1 MVRNADIDLEK
12 LVAECEVL
20 FDDKRKNRAMANYNE
35 NILSIVSHMN
45 NYTDYN
51 WNSLSKIFDY
61 DNLCVDLYYSYKL
74 AKYIYADNMNIQI
87 NNICNDIIKTIE
99 ASTSIKNELKS
110 SVNDFTKNFNRKIL
124 SLDDGDEF
132 EYKYSNLEINILRE
146 KCDPI
151 VKYIGK
157 DGYIINPSKKK
168 NQITNNS
175 QKNVPL
181 IEMNNYNHYPIQKR
195 EELKAEPIIV
205 QSVQEQNKSLLIA
218 KDTDDFTNTAKTV
231 INYLDKFTEKKSII
245 NNFLALLGIAS
256 LKDKNIISIVKGN
269 DFITDIISD
278 FFGNDIIKTI
288 NILDSA
294 LKHGFLNEIVED
306 KIKVDNID
314 DNTNKIVD
322 SFIKLI
328 YSLNSKEYNTTFVL
342 LLLEMKNEYLSKN
355 NIINDNDIIN
365 VDEVKTEQQVQQ
377 PQEPKVEQQVQQPQW
392 TNPITPEEEEMI
404 KKAKVVKQQDQKKQ
418 QPVQQ
423 EQKEPE
429 SYSLMDAINSTTLG
443 RKLFQ
448 KIDNV
453 AV

>member
-1 MVRNADIDLEK
+1 MVKNANLYLEK
-12 LVAECEVL
+12 LLGECEVMYNS
-20 FDDKRKNRAMANYNE
+20 DRKRKIKSQYKLL
-35 NILSIVSHMN
+35 IQSIVAGMN
-45 NYTDYN
+45 RYTGYKWDK
-51 WNSLSKIFDY
+51 LSDIFKY
-61 DNLCVDLYYSYKL
+61 DNLCTDLYYSFRL
-74 AKYIYADNMNIQI
+74 AEFVYSNNTNIQI
-87 NNICNDIIKTIE
+87 NSISEDIINKLDSSDIE
-99 ASTSIKNELKS
+99 NAKESLKASIQEFK
-110 SVNDFTKNFNRKIL
+110 NDFPSKVL
-124 SLDDGDEF
+124 SLDKDNIRF
-132 EYKYSNLEINILRE
+132 EYEYSKEEIEIMKE
-146 KCDPI
+146 KNDSLSEVI
-151 VKYIGK
+151 DE
-157 DGYIINPSKKK
+157 DGLLIKTNNKL
-168 NQITNNS
+168 NQNSSNS
-175 QKNVPL
+175 QKVIPL
-181 IEMNNYNHYPIQKR
+181 IGMNNYNNQYTQK
-195 EELKAEPIIV
+195 ETKVE
-205 QSVQEQNKSLLIA
+205 QSVQEQNKSSLIA

-245 NNFLALLGIAS
+245 NNFLGLLGIAS

-278 FFGNDIIKTI
+278 FFGNDIIKSI

-294 LKHGFLNEIVED
+294 LKHGFLKEIVED
-306 KIKVDNID
+306 KIKNKVD

-365 VDEVKTEQQVQQ
+365 VDGVKTEQSVQQ

-392 TNPITPEEEEMI
+392 TNPITPEEEEMV
-404 KKAKVVKQQDQKKQ
+404 KKAKVVKQQDQQKQ